1 MITIELKP
9 ELKPETEARLRALAL
24 ERGETPENVAA
35 ARLDVAFLS
44 DEERE
49 EWEDELDLAAMRRAR
64 ESSDPSDPSDRKTL
78 DDLRAAMAERHK

>member
-1 MITIELKP
+1 MITI

-49 EWEDELDLAAMRRAR
+49 ELEDELDLAAMRRAR
-64 ESSDPSDPSDRKTL
+64 EASDPSDRKTL
-78 DDLRAAMAERHK
+78 DDLRAAMAERRK